1 MHSTRSNFDKV
12 WVWNERLCL
21 LHSPLLDK
29 MKCTWIFGG
38 ISLDLSPN
46 GTYVPRNITIAS
58 PTMITSI
65 VQCTILCSFACLI
78 PFGSL
83 KIRSYVVNPVVI
95 SLFSSSASLSHT
107 ASLARSNCDCYQDR
121 LFFVHY
127 FRLPCVR
134 VCVHI
139 QLKCLC
145 GQCTPA
151 SQPISSYRSHSDACW
166 LLCEHKT
173 YLVTV

>member
-58 PTMITSI
+58 STMISSI

-83 KIRSYVVNPVVI
+83 KFRSYVVNPVVI

-107 ASLARSNCDCYQDR
+107 ASLARSNCDCLLPR
-121 LFFVHY
+121 SFILRSLFSFA
-127 FRLPCVR
+127 LCTCVCSHTIEMPLR
-134 VCVHI
+134 TVY
-139 QLKCLC
+139 
-145 GQCTPA
+145 T
-151 SQPISSYRSHSDACW
+151 SQPADFQLPIAQWRMLIVVW
-166 LLCEHKT
+166 T
-173 YLVTV
+173 

>member
-1 MHSTRSNFDKV
+1 MSSSLSTIGQ
-12 WVWNERLCL
+12 NEMY
-21 LHSPLLDK
+21 LDF
-29 MKCTWIFGG
+29 WWYFIG
-38 ISLDLSPN
+38 SLAK
-46 GTYVPRNITIAS
+46 RNICAPQYHNCIS
-58 PTMITSI
+58 DDDY
-65 VQCTILCSFACLI
+65 VHCSFACLI

-121 LFFVHY
+121 LFSVHY

-145 GQCTPA
+145 GQCTSA
-151 SQPISSYRSHSDACW
+151 SQPISSYRSHSDAC
-166 LLCEHKT
+166 
-173 YLVTV
+173 